1 MPLFKDSF
9 DTHIIE
15 ELNYRKSFNAL
26 QTALVP
32 HVKVTSLVETE
43 GSWEISGGNQTYQR
57 LRGFTLGITDVNNI
71 NSLSSYFNNS
81 GHSGTAVG
89 LTYTG
94 TGDSPEIV
102 SIKTKDSN
110 GAAIK
115 NLPPPGVTNVS
126 ISTQSKGGFI
136 FKAVIN
142 LKFYGKDQYDFIYQT
157 MLRPGNPIVI
167 EYGHTRSPITNER
180 FNSCLL
186 YTSDA
191 ADE

>member
-57 LRGFTLGITDVNNI
+57 LKGFTLGITDVNNI

-81 GHSGTAVG
+81 GNLVATTNLATDSSKNLKSGTDADV
-89 LTYTG
+89 LKETLLNNI
-94 TGDSPEIV
+94 D
-102 SIKTKDSN
+102 IKSN
-110 GAAIK
+110 FFGGKYYIK
-115 NLPPPGVTNVS
+115 KNV
-126 ISTQSKGGFI
+126 K
-136 FKAVIN
+136 N
-142 LKFYGKDQYDFIYQT
+142 
-157 MLRPGNPIVI
+157 
-167 EYGHTRSPITNER
+167 
-180 FNSCLL
+180 
-186 YTSDA
+186 
-191 ADE
+191 